1 MAGDEA
7 QRASPDALLA
17 LAKREGRGHL
27 KIFLGAAPG
36 VGKTYAMLSSARA
49 EKTGGRDVVAGLVET
64 HGRRETEQLIDGLE
78 ALPRRPIV
86 YRNQVMHEFD
96 LDAALSRRPK
106 LLLVDEYAHTNVPGS
121 RHPKRWQD
129 VDELLAAGIDVWTTL
144 NIQHLESLNDVV
156 QKISKVRVRETV
168 PDTVFDKADEVVLV
182 DFPPDE
188 LLKRLAEGKVYVQD
202 TAARA
207 VEHFFKPQNLTALR
221 ELALRR
227 AAERVDAALIERMQA
242 QAIEGPWAAGERILA
257 CIGPDPVSPTV
268 VRTAKRLAD
277 LMDAPWIAVTVE
289 RPGTNLDAAARQ
301 RLDDAMKLAQSLG
314 AETQTLT
321 GNDLPAELLRFAK
334 FENVTQIVIGRA
346 GDSFWSELL
355 HRSLPHELVRR
366 TKDIAIH
373 LVTHQP
379 DTPVRSSWLHW
390 PESLAFVPSHFLYA
404 TLAVAM
410 ALGVGEILTEITP
423 IPNLSIV
430 FLLAVLAIAMSFGIW
445 PAIYASVLSF
455 LTYNFFFIPPIY
467 TFTVAEPYELLALVI
482 FLVVAVISS
491 ALAGRV
497 REQARIAANR
507 MRAMR
512 RLYEFTKR
520 LSGLAALDAVAE
532 GAAGEIYASLGRSVV
547 VLLAQGDDINLTAA
561 WPPEDTLDAAAM
573 TAARWAYSHVE
584 PAGADTGTLPL
595 IPWYFVPLTVGKK
608 TLGVIGVAKPKDTAP
623 LDSEARALLDTLVE
637 QTASALERAS
647 LSREMVAAKTAT
659 ETERVRNTLLASV
672 SHDFRTPLSSIL
684 GSATS
689 LIDYGDKLDAAAK
702 KDLLGQI
709 KVEAE
714 DLDEMVR
721 NLLAITRIDAGALE
735 LRRDWLDLRE
745 VSERVVNAA
754 RRHGARQPIKVDLP
768 ADLPLV
774 RADATLTEQV
784 ISNVVGNA
792 VVHTPPETEVVLDA
806 IARPGSVALRVT
818 DNGPGI
824 AGEEL
829 PHIFEKF
836 VKGKDMSAL
845 HFGGAQGTG
854 LGLAIAKGIMEAH
867 DGTIEVESPVEKSR
881 GARFV
886 LTFPREGLAG

>member
-1 MAGDEA
+1 MVADET

-36 VGKTYAMLSSARA
+36 VGKTYAMLNSARA
-49 EKTGGRDVVAGLVET
+49 EKSGGRDVVAGLIET
-64 HGRRETEQLIDGLE
+64 HGRRETEQLIEGFEILQ
-78 ALPRRPIV
+78 RKPIV
-86 YRNQVMHEFD
+86 YRNQIMREFD
-96 LDAALSRRPK
+96 LDAALARRPR

-129 VDELLAAGIDVWTTL
+129 IDELLAAGIDVWTTL

-188 LLKRLAEGKVYVQD
+188 LLRRLAEGKVYVQD
-202 TAARA
+202 TAVRA
-207 VEHFFKPQNLTALR
+207 VENFFKPQNLTALR

-227 AAERVDAALIERMQA
+227 AAERVDASLVERMQA

-257 CIGPDPVSPTV
+257 CIGPDPSSPGV

-277 LMDAPWIAVTVE
+277 LMDAPWLAVTVE
-289 RPGTNLDAAARQ
+289 RPGTNLDPASRQ
-301 RLDDAMKLAQSLG
+301 RLDDAMKLAESLG

-321 GNDLPAELLRFAK
+321 GADLPAEVLRFAK
-334 FENVTQIVIGRA
+334 FENVTQIVIGRSR
-346 GDSFWSELL
+346 GGFFSELL
-355 HRSLPHELVRR
+355 RGSLPHELVRR
-366 TKDIAIH
+366 TQDIAIH
-373 LVTHQP
+373 LVTREVEAEAP
-379 DTPVRSSWLHW
+379 MRTPRWRIG
-390 PESLAFVPSHFLYA
+390 LASGPVPFLYA
-404 TLAVAM
+404 TLAVAA
-410 ALGVGEILTEITP
+410 ALGAGEVLTRLTP
-423 IPNLSIV
+423 IPNLSMV
-430 FLLAVLAIAMSFGIW
+430 FLLAVLVTAMSFGIW

-467 TFTVAEPYELLALVI
+467 TFTIAEPYELLALVI
-482 FLVVAVISS
+482 FLVVAVVSS

-497 REQARIAANR
+497 REQARISASR

-512 RLYEFTKR
+512 RLYEFTRR
-520 LSGLAALDAVAE
+520 LSGLATLDAVAE
-532 GAAGEIYASLGRSVV
+532 GAASEIHASLGRSVV
-547 VLLAQGDDINLTAA
+547 VMLAQGDDLNLAA
-561 WPPEDTLDAAAM
+561 SWPPEDALDAAAM

-584 PAGADTGTLPL
+584 PAGADTGTLPI
-595 IPWYFVPLTVGKK
+595 IPWYFVPLRIGDK
-608 TLGVIGVAKPKDTAP
+608 TLGVIGVAKGDDGARI
-623 LDSEARALLDTLVE
+623 DSEARALLDTLVE
-637 QTASALERAS
+637 QTAAALERAS
-647 LSREMVAAKTAT
+647 LAREMVSAKTAT

-709 KVEAE
+709 KTEAE

-735 LRRDWLDLRE
+735 LRRDWIDLRE
-745 VSERVVNAA
+745 VAERVVSAA
-754 RRHGARQPIKVDLP
+754 RRHGARQHIELRLP

-774 RADATLTEQV
+774 RADATLAEQA
-784 ISNVVGNA
+784 IGNVVANA
-792 VVHTPPETEVVLDA
+792 VVHTPPGTHVLLEA
-806 IARPGSVALRVT
+806 AVAAEAVALRVT
-818 DNGPGI
+818 DDGPGI
-824 AGEEL
+824 AAETL
-829 PHIFEKF
+829 PAIFDKF
-836 VKGKDMSAL
+836 VKGAEPTGSRAP
-845 HFGGAQGTG
+845 GGQGTG
-854 LGLAIAKGIMEAH
+854 LGLAITKGIMEAH
-867 DGTIEVESPVEKSR
+867 GGAISAESPVANGR
-881 GARFV
+881 GARFIM
-886 LTFPREGLAG
+886 TFPRQGAPA